1 MEYLL
6 IGMVVAI
13 NFVVVIRKYRLRR
26 FTDATVD
33 MVLLA
38 IVCKLFEGSFGAL
51 VTGTFASMF
60 ISIYLYFNP
69 ITINGFFQAKGKDDD
84 DYVDD

>member
-38 IVCKLFEGSFGAL
+38 IVYKLFEGSFGAL

-69 ITINGFFQAKGKDDD
+69 ITIAGFFQAKGEDDD
-84 DYVDD
+84 DYEDD

>member
-26 FTDATVD
+26 FADAT
-33 MVLLA
+33 
-38 IVCKLFEGSFGAL
+38 SN
-51 VTGTFASMF
+51 SM
-60 ISIYLYFNP
+60 
-69 ITINGFFQAKGKDDD
+69 
-84 DYVDD
+84 